1 MNSKEFR
8 KIFDKTAK
16 ANDFKSAFGG
26 WYKQSEECIAIL
38 ELQKSVYGNL
48 YLLNIKVFLQG
59 SFDKSYFPTKDLIK
73 SSMGDI
79 NSGSTKQYASVFDL
93 DESMTDNLRK
103 EKLNELFEKHIVP
116 FTNNTLFLSG
126 IKKLLE
132 NGEIKLL
139 PAVQGEF
146 MKLCN

>member
-1 MNSKEFR
+1 MNSKELK
-8 KIFDKTAK
+8 KIFNDAAQ
-16 ANDFKSAFGG
+16 ANDFKEAFGG
-26 WYKQSEECIAIL
+26 WYKQSEDCIAIL

-48 YLLNIKVFLQG
+48 YMLNIKVFLQG
-59 SFDKSYFPTKDLIK
+59 SFGKFYFPTKDLIK
-73 SSMGDI
+73 SSIGDI

-93 DESMTDNLRK
+93 DDPLADNLRK

-116 FTNNTLFLSG
+116 FTNNTLFLSR

-146 MKLCN
+146 MKLCK